1 MNKKIIFSLI
11 LIIIGGISFTSCNK
25 EYIDSSKPSYDVIT
39 KDVTGL
45 MNIAAGLQRRYS
57 IGRQSPLY
65 NATVG
70 AAYAVYIPKTPNS
83 GNASELEL
91 EGGGSGL
98 PYTNSMVTGLW
109 RESLLLKAESEA
121 ILDNL
126 TVAGD
131 PQDRVGLKGY
141 ASIFYA
147 LGIGTLCQF
156 YEQVPL
162 ETKLNATF
170 VSREVALA
178 KVVAVLESAN
188 TDLVTTNPSAKFLAK
203 IPSGIDI
210 KNSVKAL
217 LARYYNMHSMATS
230 TYNAVSGNKAI
241 SFATAASST
250 IKSEFKFTGA
260 AQNPI
265 GVFSAAGSVYIL
277 PDSALGMK
285 NGLAPMPLSSDP
297 RIGFYISK
305 PSTTII
311 LKGFVAATTTSFPL
325 YLPGEMQLIVAENYA
340 RQSSFV
346 PCQAA
351 LNLVRQKNTDA
362 YGVNANQPAYAGT
375 VDQTS
380 LLFDIYK
387 QRRIELF
394 MSGMELEDSRRFSR
408 PAPILSPPAI
418 QERNRNFY
426 PYPRDERDNNTNTP
440 ADPII

>member
-1 MNKKIIFSLI
+1 MNKKILFASTLI
-11 LIIIGGISFTSCNK
+11 LLGGVSITSCNK

-91 EGGGSGL
+91 EGGGAGL

-109 RESLLLKAESEA
+109 RESLLLKSEAEA
-121 ILDNL
+121 ILNNL
-126 TVAGD
+126 SVAGD
-131 PQDRVGLKGY
+131 AQDRVGLKGY

-147 LGIGTLCQF
+147 LGVGTVCQF
-156 YEQVPL
+156 FEQVPL
-162 ETKLNATF
+162 ETQLNAPF
-170 VSREVALA
+170 VSRATALS
-178 KVVAVLESAN
+178 KVITILESADA
-188 TDLVTTNPSAKFLAK
+188 DLATTTPSSRFLAK
-203 IPSGIDI
+203 IPAGIDI
-210 KNSVKAL
+210 KNTVKAL
-217 LARYYNMHSMATS
+217 LARYYNMQSMATG
-230 TYNAVSGNKAI
+230 TYNTVSGNKAI
-241 SFATAASST
+241 TFATAASST
-250 IKSEFKFTGA
+250 SKSEFRFTGA

-285 NGLAPMPLSSDP
+285 NGLAPSPLSSDP

-311 LKGFVAATTTSFPL
+311 LKGFVAATTTSFPV
-325 YLPGEMQLIVAENYA
+325 YLPGEMQLIIAENHA
-340 RQSSFV
+340 RQNAFI
-346 PCQAA
+346 PCQTA
-351 LNLVRQKNTDA
+351 LNLVRQKTTDL
-362 YGVNANQPAYAGT
+362 YGVNANQPAYSGT

-380 LLFDIYK
+380 LLSDIYK
-387 QRRIELF
+387 QRRVELF
-394 MSGMELEDSRRFSR
+394 FSGMEIEDSRRFNR
-408 PAPILSPPAI
+408 PAPGTAT

-440 ADPII
+440 PDPAI